1 MLKIGLRLNFYQ
13 FTLLCILFAFIPY
26 QLKSQVAD
34 SLDLKVII
42 ISAETNTGI
51 PALKSIELDSTV
63 LSLAQTRSLGN
74 VLQNFSAISIK
85 TYGSPGIQT
94 PTFRGMGASH
104 TKIYLNGLDI
114 SPSSLGQSDL
124 SILPG
129 FLFDEVGVKY
139 GNAAFTEGVGAI
151 GGGVMLKSNAKS
163 TPLGTSL
170 VLGGSVGSFG
180 NQALQFKYG
189 YKTHKWESVTKYVFQ
204 NGANDFNYR
213 NIAQP
218 NSPDISQTNS
228 RLNSHGVRQTLKHYL
243 NAKNTISFNGILSFV
258 DREIPG
264 LMTDVTPSQQEQK
277 DEALILQM
285 GWKHY
290 GTRSQSDLIIG
301 YNYSLLKYEDP
312 QAQINSTTI
321 NKKFQIREDY
331 DYEISKHWAL
341 NATANLSWA
350 TAENVNYSGSN
361 NQMISSVLVGLN
373 GHLSSRWEV
382 GAFVQPTWSQTGT
395 ESGNIDVLPMVSV
408 AFLPKKNKTFV
419 IGLNAAQ
426 NVHYPTLN
434 DLFWVPGGNP
444 DLKSEKASNVEVN
457 VHLENDK
464 PGTWDWSIDGSGYY
478 GNVENWILWQPTDK
492 GYWSAQNLKSV
503 EHYGGEIKAGIK
515 KNISKVKLSF
525 TTSYQ
530 YVRSMNKDVNDASLD
545 KQLIY
550 TPEHSAN
557 WLLSGRYKTW
567 GAFVNY
573 NFVGRRYITT
583 SNSSYLPE
591 YDLVDVTF
599 TYQLRKD
606 KWQNLDFQLDINNIL
621 NKEYMSVAWRPMPGV
636 NGQFTMRYILN

>member
-1 MLKIGLRLNFYQ
+1 MRRGGKSIFYG
-13 FTLLCILFAFIPY
+13 FTLWLISLALIPY

-51 PALKSIELDSTV
+51 PALKTIELDSTV

-74 VLQNFSAISIK
+74 VLENFSAISIK

-129 FLFDEVGVKY
+129 FLFDEIGVKY

-151 GGGVMLKSNAKS
+151 GGGVMLKSDTKS
-163 TPLGTSL
+163 TPLGSSL
-170 VLGGSVGSFG
+170 VLGGSFGSFG
-180 NQALQFKYG
+180 NQSLQFKYG
-189 YKTHKWESVTKYVFQ
+189 YKTNKWESVTKYVFQ
-204 NGANDFNYR
+204 NGANDFSYR

-218 NSPDISQTNS
+218 NSPEVSQTNS
-228 RLNSHGVRQTLKHYL
+228 QWNSHGVRQSLKYHL
-243 NAKNTISFNGILSFV
+243 NSKNTVSFNGILSIV
-258 DREIPG
+258 NREIPG
-264 LMTDVTPSQQEQK
+264 LMTDVSPSEQK
-277 DEALILQM
+277 QDDENLILQI
-285 GWKHY
+285 GWKNY
-290 GTRSQSDLIIG
+290 GKKSQSNLVLG
-301 YNYSLLKYEDP
+301 YNYSVLEYKDP
-312 QAQINSTTI
+312 SAQINSTTM

-331 DYEISKHWAL
+331 DYELSKHWAL

-350 TAENVNYSGSN
+350 TAENVNYSGN
-361 NQMISSVLVGLN
+361 NQQMISSVLVGIN
-373 GHLSSRWEV
+373 GHLSSHWEV
-382 GAFVQPTWSQTGT
+382 GAFVQPSWNQTES
-395 ESGNIDVLPMVSV
+395 ESGNMDVLPMFSL
-408 AFLPKKNKTFV
+408 AYLPKGNKTFV

-426 NVHYPTLN
+426 NIHYPTLN

-444 DLKSEKASNVEVN
+444 DLKPEKASNLELN
-457 VHLENDK
+457 VHVEGQKQNIWNWK
-464 PGTWDWSIDGSGYY
+464 VDGSGYY

-503 EHYGGEIKAGIK
+503 EHYGGEAKLGVTMDV
-515 KNISKVKLSF
+515 SKLKLGF

-530 YVRSMNKDVNDASLD
+530 YVKSINKDVNDASLD

-557 WLLSGRYKTW
+557 WLLSGGYKNW

-606 KWQNLDFQLDINNIL
+606 KWPNFDFQLDINNIL

-636 NGQFTMRYILN
+636 NGQFTIRYILN